1 VELHV
6 PDDDSKEKTNLN
18 ANKSNNHIL
27 LDPEF
32 REKQM
37 HYRWRLEKATNFH
50 LGSQY
55 TPIDIPGDLA
65 LHT

>member
-6 PDDDSKEKTNLN
+6 PDGDSKEKTNLN

-32 REKQM
+32 RENKCT
-37 HYRWRLEKATNFH
+37 AD
-50 LGSQY
+50 G
-55 TPIDIPGDLA
+55 G
-65 LHT
+65 